1 MCLSRTSLYRKLYPP
16 TGQTPKEFIRDIRL
30 KKAAK
35 TLRKHPDMPV
45 NQLAES
51 VGFSSSSYFA
61 KCFKDKFGV
70 LPTQFVGKGKDA
82 SR

>member
-1 MCLSRTSLYRKLYPP
+1 
-16 TGQTPKEFIRDIRL
+16 L

-35 TLRKHPDMPV
+35 TLRKHPSMPV

-51 VGFSSSSYFA
+51 VGFTSSSYFA

-70 LPTQFVGKGKDA
+70 LPTQYVNRETGTA
-82 SR
+82 TP